1 MEKTLADHAELLARI
16 DDLLDARLS
25 DIRQIEKTIRDT
37 RNDLE
42 LRVKEKSLELELAN
56 YHLMKEIVIRS
67 ETEHSLFESTV
78 KYKTLVE
85 IAPFGIAV
93 ITKTWDIDYINPK
106 FTELFGYSLYDIRD
120 LHAWFIL
127 AFPDRLYRKQVI
139 QIWETSCRENQT
151 FSDMVWVRCRNGASR
166 CICFKSVP
174 LLNGKHFLT
183 FEDIT
188 HQKESEKALMESRSK
203 YQNLFDNALVGLYRS
218 RISDGKILECNPR
231 MALMFGYE
239 NPQAFKDD
247 YVISEHYVDI
257 EALKKFLSLLK
268 DNGQVQNY
276 EARLRIRD
284 GSSRWFSYSGKLF
297 PEAGIIE
304 GVVIDISEKKL
315 AEEQIVRANRLSSLA
330 QLSAGIA
337 HEIRNPLSS
346 ISLFTDILCD
356 PEKFHRSGQEMEI
369 LNEIKNCSYRISEI
383 IKKVLNFARPTI
395 EEKAVTNINQVIE
408 NTLLLWD
415 LIARKSEVQLHLHLG
430 ENLPPIFGDALQL
443 QQVIHNLLINALD
456 AMPHGGD
463 LTISAAAGVS
473 STLNHRPVVIV
484 TVADTGSGI
493 RPEHMEN
500 IFNPFFTTKPN
511 GAGLGLA
518 IAYKI
523 IEAHGGL
530 ILLKGSSRSGAAFDI
545 ELPVFQGVVN

>member
-1 MEKTLADHAELLARI
+1 M
-16 DDLLDARLS
+16 
-25 DIRQIEKTIRDT
+25 
-37 RNDLE
+37 
-42 LRVKEKSLELELAN
+42 
-56 YHLMKEIVIRS
+56 
-67 ETEHSLFESTV
+67 
-78 KYKTLVE
+78 
-85 IAPFGIAV
+85 
-93 ITKTWDIDYINPK
+93 
-106 FTELFGYSLYDIRD
+106 
-120 LHAWFIL
+120 
-127 AFPDRLYRKQVI
+127 
-139 QIWETSCRENQT
+139 
-151 FSDMVWVRCRNGASR
+151 
-166 CICFKSVP
+166 
-174 LLNGKHFLT
+174 
-183 FEDIT
+183 
-188 HQKESEKALMESRSK
+188 
-203 YQNLFDNALVGLYRS
+203 
-218 RISDGKILECNPR
+218 
-231 MALMFGYE
+231 
-239 NPQAFKDD
+239 
-247 YVISEHYVDI
+247 DI

-276 EARLRIRD
+276 EARLKIRD

-415 LIARKSEVQLHLHLG
+415 LIARKSRVQLHLHLE

-463 LTISAAAGVS
+463 LTISTAAGVS

-484 TVADTGSGI
+484 TVADTGPGI

-530 ILLKGSSRSGAAFDI
+530 ILLKNASRSGAAFDI
-545 ELPVFQGVVN
+545 ELPVFQGVDN